1 MHAVTEVEYNV
12 YTICK
17 VSQVFRPLHIYFFL
31 PPKEKNDFRYRSF
44 YMESLK
50 QRLNVRADVSIVT
63 FPPWTQG
70 HMALHADLQ
79 NSSIWMPNYYHRS
92 MLRIEKYISINQIL
106 FQSVLA
112 KFTAIP
118 SLWHG
123 PRLNICSYHQSWR
136 LVSLNFSFIVCSENP
151 LGFSNVETLWFLD

>member
-1 MHAVTEVEYNV
+1 M
-12 YTICK
+12 
-17 VSQVFRPLHIYFFL
+17 FRPLHIYFFL
-31 PPKEKNDFRYRSF
+31 PPNEKKKYFRCRSF
-44 YMESLK
+44 YLESLK
-50 QRLNVRADVSIVT
+50 QRFNVRADVSIAI

-70 HMALHADLQ
+70 HMPLHADLQ
-79 NSSIWMPNYYHRS
+79 NSSVWMPSYYDRS
-92 MLRIEKYISINQIL
+92 MLRIDKYISINQIL

-123 PRLNICSYHQSWR
+123 PRFNICRYHQSWR
-136 LVSLNFSFIVCSENP
+136 LVSLNFSFIVCSKNP